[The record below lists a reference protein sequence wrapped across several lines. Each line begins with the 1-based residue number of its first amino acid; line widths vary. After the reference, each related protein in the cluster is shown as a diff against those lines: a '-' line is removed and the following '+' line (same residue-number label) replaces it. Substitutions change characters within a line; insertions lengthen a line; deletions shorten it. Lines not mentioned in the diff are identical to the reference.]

1 LRACTGAAAR
11 KKGVEPAR
19 RGEYG
24 WVGASGVIEID
35 GSYGEGGGQLVRT
48 AVALSAVTGKA
59 IRIIKARVKRGN
71 PGLAPQHLAA
81 VRAVAEVC
89 AADTEGLE
97 LRAVSFTFSPRQLRG
112 GAYRFDIGTAGSITL
127 LLQALIPALLA
138 SGQSA
143 RVVVTGGT
151 DIWQAPPADYLS
163 EVMGRHLARMGA
175 RLHFNIARRG
185 YYPRGGG
192 EIAVEVSP
200 GKLRPLNLPAP
211 GALRRLEGMAHVA
224 HLPAHIAERMRSAAL
239 AGLGPFAQDARIA
252 TRVVGNADAI
262 GRGGSVTTW
271 AETEHSVLGAARV
284 ARLGVRAETL
294 GEAAGRELRADL
306 EARVTADLYASD
318 QLLVYLALAGGE
330 SSFTAR
336 ELTSHAETAMWLIG
350 HFLPV
355 RFTAEPAGG
364 LCRIGV
370 AR

>member
-1 LRACTGAAAR
+1 
-11 KKGVEPAR
+11 
-19 RGEYG
+19 
-24 WVGASGVIEID
+24 VIEID

-59 IRIIKARVKRGN
+59 IHIVRARAKRGN

-97 LRAVSFTFSPRQLRG
+97 LRTLSFTFSPRKLKG
-112 GAYRFDIGTAGSITL
+112 GNYRFDIGTAGSVTL
-127 LLQALIPALLA
+127 VLQALMPALLA
-138 SGQSA
+138 SGEAA

-151 DIWQAPPADYLS
+151 DIWQAPPADYLA
-163 EVMGRHLARMGA
+163 EVMGRHLARMG
-175 RLHFNIARRG
+175 RPLQFSIARRG

-192 EIAVEVSP
+192 EITVEIAP
-200 GKLRPLNLPAP
+200 GKLRRMNLAAP
-211 GALRRLEGMAHVA
+211 GALRRLEGVAHVA
-224 HLPAHIAERMRSAAL
+224 NLPAHIAERMREAMLAAL
-239 AGLGPFAQDARIA
+239 GPAAQRACIE
-252 TRVVGNADAI
+252 TRVLGGGDAI
-262 GRGGSVTTW
+262 GRGGSITAW

-294 GEAAGRELRADL
+294 GEAVGRELRADL
-306 EARVTADLYASD
+306 EAGVTADLHAAD

-330 SSFTAR
+330 SSFTTR

-350 HFLPV
+350 RFLPV
-355 RFTAEPAGG
+355 RFTAGRVGA
-364 LCRIGV
+364 LYRIAI